1 MVLSLLSKP
10 CIFTAEELDNKSTAF
25 DSAFSFIKQTKEQ
38 ISCAECP
45 RCYRPNKKEMSS
57 GICTATLPLSLPV
70 LHTENMEFVLQE
82 TKIQLNTLLLDLR
95 LYVLAYTLFHS
106 IPLCNIES

>member
-1 MVLSLLSKP
+1 M
-10 CIFTAEELDNKSTAF
+10 AEELDNKSTAF

-70 LHTENMEFVLQE
+70 LHTENRESVLQE

-106 IPLCNIES
+106 VPLCNIES